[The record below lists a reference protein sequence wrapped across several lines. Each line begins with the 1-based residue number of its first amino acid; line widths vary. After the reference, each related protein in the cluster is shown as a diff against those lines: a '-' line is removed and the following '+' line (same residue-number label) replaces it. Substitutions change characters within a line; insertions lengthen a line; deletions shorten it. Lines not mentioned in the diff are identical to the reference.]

1 MIRLTDEQ
9 VLAAAARDRLVNIVS
24 APGSGK
30 TTIAAERFGFQRY
43 LPADGRGVLG
53 LSFNRAAIA
62 ELRSRVDARWG
73 QDCVSVP
80 HQVMTLDQLHV
91 ELLQRLL
98 DAELVHW
105 PNGLKELEVRDDYRG
120 VEGFRFLR
128 PPNNYLRVAALNTQ
142 RDVVSR
148 SRKVEQ
154 PTTGIGNVAAH
165 DAILAAGI
173 VSHEDVRSVLMH
185 AMQESELREFAAS
198 WLASNYRAIII
209 DEVYDA
215 AQLDLNVAYLAAESG
230 LSVTLIGD
238 PWQALYKWR
247 GATPTEVQRL
257 LDSTTDRFIEYRQP
271 QSFRFTGDQMPG
283 LANALRASEPVT
295 LPVGTSDGVQ
305 VALARNWGPL
315 WSAGDNILPLSFRT
329 IENLTDAALN
339 LVLDVVT
346 RGRLGAAAFGREAA
360 IARLGLDRDRFL
372 AEQDRALQPVV
383 EALRGGAP
391 PGDALDELRSVIASF
406 GVTRPRR
413 LAAAA
418 EAERVAQLTRLAVR
432 LDQDELIPGLTVFQ
446 AKGREWE
453 SVGVV
458 LSRSQ
463 MDLLKS
469 GLHALDDEHCV
480 LYVALT
486 RARRVCVRLGGAAGD
501 PTLDLPLEG

>member
-1 MIRLTDEQ
+1 
-9 VLAAAARDRLVNIVS
+9 
-24 APGSGK
+24 
-30 TTIAAERFGFQRY
+30 
-43 LPADGRGVLG
+43 
-53 LSFNRAAIA
+53 
-62 ELRSRVDARWG
+62 
-73 QDCVSVP
+73 
-80 HQVMTLDQLHV
+80 
-91 ELLQRLL
+91 
-98 DAELVHW
+98 
-105 PNGLKELEVRDDYRG
+105 
-120 VEGFRFLR
+120 
-128 PPNNYLRVAALNTQ
+128 
-142 RDVVSR
+142 
-148 SRKVEQ
+148 
-154 PTTGIGNVAAH
+154 
-165 DAILAAGI
+165 
-173 VSHEDVRSVLMH
+173 
-185 AMQESELREFAAS
+185 
-198 WLASNYRAIII
+198 
-209 DEVYDA
+209 
-215 AQLDLNVAYLAAESG
+215 
-230 LSVTLIGD
+230 VTLIGD

-346 RGRLGAAAFGREAA
+346 RGRLGVAAFGREAA

-372 AEQDRALQPVV
+372 AEQDRALPPVV
-383 EALRGGAP
+383 EALRGGTP
-391 PGDALDELRSVIASF
+391 PVDALDELRSVIASF

-418 EAERVAQLTRLAVR
+418 EAERVAQLARLAVR
-432 LDQDELIPGLTVFQ
+432 LDQDALIPGLTVFQ

-501 PTLDLPLEG
+501 LTLDLPLEG